1 VPSMHANISGSQIL
15 PSPDLFRPTVRSC
28 LRRICFALPSDPVF
42 AGSVSPYRQILLSPD
57 LFRPTVSGI
66 RCRYSRFCN
75 ICFPPLPWHISASDS
90 MLFRIS
96 HLTDYHYPAPVAEAY
111 LELRLTP
118 QSRRDQIVKQHSLQI
133 EPSVQVSNYED
144 YFGNQVSF
152 ISLPYRHL
160 RLKISSEAL
169 VATTAPPLPTESLE
183 LSIQESRQILGS
195 ALPFVFDYLQP
206 TEMVKISRES
216 TQWARRYLSGRMILG
231 KGLEDLTRAIWE
243 SFEYEKGSTE
253 FSTDLSV
260 VWKQR
265 RGVCQDFAHVMLS
278 VLRTAGLPSRY
289 VCGYI
294 ETAPP
299 PSESGAKRLVGS
311 IATHAWV
318 ETYIPGQTWVALD
331 PTNNRWC
338 GEQHIAVSFGR
349 DARDAAPIRG
359 TFKGGGRQTLKVRVK
374 VKRLREQ
381 PVRRRIEQHGR

>member
-1 VPSMHANISGSQIL
+1 LNGDGIGAANIVVKVFGRAFDARQH
-15 PSPDLFRPTVRSC
+15 FRLT
-28 LRRICFALPSDPVF
+28 DPAF
-42 AGSVSPYRQILLSPD
+42 GSVSPYRQILLSPD

-118 QSRRDQIVKQHSLQI
+118 QSRRDQIVKQHALQI

>member
-1 VPSMHANISGSQIL
+1 LNGDGIGAANIVVKVFGRAFDARQH
-15 PSPDLFRPTVRSC
+15 FRLT
-28 LRRICFALPSDPVF
+28 DPAF

-118 QSRRDQIVKQHSLQI
+118 QSRRDQIVKQHALQI

>member
-1 VPSMHANISGSQIL
+1 MNGDSIGAANIVVKVFGRAFDARQH
-15 PSPDLFRPTVRSC
+15 FRLT
-28 LRRICFALPSDPVF
+28 DPVF

-118 QSRRDQIVKQHSLQI
+118 QSRRDQIVKQHALQI

>member
-1 VPSMHANISGSQIL
+1 LNGDGIGAANIVVKVFGRAFDARQH
-15 PSPDLFRPTVRSC
+15 FRLTDP
-28 LRRICFALPSDPVF
+28 AL
-42 AGSVSPYRQILLSPD
+42 AGSVSPYRQILSSPD

-118 QSRRDQIVKQHSLQI
+118 QSRRDQIVKQHALQI

-231 KGLEDLTRAIWE
+231 KGIEDLTRAIGE

>member
-1 VPSMHANISGSQIL
+1 
-15 PSPDLFRPTVRSC
+15 
-28 LRRICFALPSDPVF
+28 
-42 AGSVSPYRQILLSPD
+42 
-57 LFRPTVSGI
+57 
-66 RCRYSRFCN
+66 
-75 ICFPPLPWHISASDS
+75 
-90 MLFRIS
+90 MLFRVS

-118 QSRRDQIVKQHSLQI
+118 QSRRDQIVKQHALLI

-152 ISLPYRHL
+152 ISLPFRHL
-160 RLKISSEAL
+160 RLKVSSEAL
-169 VATTAPPLPTESLE
+169 VATTERPLPAESLE
-183 LSIQESRQILGS
+183 LSVQEARQILGS

-206 TEMVKISRES
+206 TEMVKISRDS
-216 TQWARRYLSGRMILG
+216 AQWARRYLSGRMTLQ
-231 KGLEDLTRAIWE
+231 KGLEELIQAIWE
-243 SFEYEKGSTE
+243 SFDYEKGSTE

-299 PSESGAKRLVGS
+299 ASESGAKRLVGS

-318 ETYIPGQTWVALD
+318 EVFIPGQTWVALD

-359 TFKGGGRQTLKVRVK
+359 TFKGGGKQNLKVRVK
-374 VKRLREQ
+374 VKRLRERSAKITPGAPTSPETDQ
-381 PVRRRIEQHGR
+381 NRVDRKNFRSSE